1 MEYLTLKRKQFIKE
15 NDFIFDC
22 FDILSENVDIN
33 YFYNYLN
40 SLIEYKLKNIWNLV
54 ISKWE
59 YIHIN
64 YLKLK
69 SINPEYY
76 QQSYKYIHEIIT
88 YKDLNKVFTILLSIE
103 FSMQFLGW
111 KTKAIFSEFSECL

>member
-88 YKDLNKVFTILLSIE
+88 YKDLNKVFTIFYSKHFYYYNYILAIPLDKSI
-103 FSMQFLGW
+103 
-111 KTKAIFSEFSECL
+111 K